1 MQLRVILCFRTT
13 VTINL
18 RLPGAAI
25 SCRCFSA
32 SGHSEWYRAYAREK
46 ILDIMSARRQY
57 LQALLPGQAD
67 RARRTAAYG
76 IVGEAISA
84 S

>member
-1 MQLRVILCFRTT
+1 MQLRVISCFRTT
-13 VTINL
+13 VTISL

-32 SGHSEWYRAYAREK
+32 SGQNEGYRAIAREK
-46 ILDIMSARRQY
+46 KLDIMSARRRY
-57 LQALLPGQAD
+57 LKALLPGQAD

-76 IVGEAISA
+76 MVGEAISA